1 MVSALQKPCANAAR
15 RCGGFR
21 HLVAYAPLGNTAS
34 SKLVIKVSLLSSS
47 LNSRQ
52 GMFCRFFVC
61 STNKQEF
68 HKWRF
73 ITQQ

>member
-15 RCGGFR
+15 WCGGFR

-34 SKLVIKVSLLSSS
+34 SKPHDQGLTVVEFAYLSTGDVMPLLCV
-47 LNSRQ
+47 LH
-52 GMFCRFFVC
+52 
-61 STNKQEF
+61 KQEF
-68 HKWRF
+68 HKWQF

>member
-21 HLVAYAPLGNTAS
+21 HLVAYASLGNTAT
-34 SKLVIKVSLLSSS
+34 SKHRDQGLCAVEFAFLSTGDVMPLLCV
-47 LNSRQ
+47 LH
-52 GMFCRFFVC
+52 
-61 STNKQEF
+61 KQEF

>member
-15 RCGGFR
+15 WCGGFR
-21 HLVAYAPLGNTAS
+21 HLVAYASLGNTAS
-34 SKLVIKVSLLSSS
+34 SKPCDQGLSAVEFAFLSTRNVVPLVCVLH
-47 LNSRQ
+47 
-52 GMFCRFFVC
+52 
-61 STNKQEF
+61 KQEF